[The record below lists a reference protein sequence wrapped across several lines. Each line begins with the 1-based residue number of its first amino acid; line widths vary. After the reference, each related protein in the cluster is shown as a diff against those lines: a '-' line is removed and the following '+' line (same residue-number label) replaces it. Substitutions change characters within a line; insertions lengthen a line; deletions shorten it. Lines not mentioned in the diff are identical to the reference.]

1 MTHGEM
7 GEDRKRVRG
16 RGWLGKRVEG
26 GKEKE
31 KVTKQEEKEG
41 ASYKG
46 EGNRE
51 EGENGE
57 RGKREEKRGSVME
70 RDTEMEGLTETMK
83 KISGGRGRE
92 REEGVEKRLRGCQ
105 EVGR

>member
-41 ASYKG
+41 ASYK
-46 EGNRE
+46 EG
-51 EGENGE
+51 GKE
-57 RGKREEKRGSVME
+57 RGRRKW
-70 RDTEMEGLTETMK
+70 
-83 KISGGRGRE
+83 
-92 REEGVEKRLRGCQ
+92 
-105 EVGR
+105 